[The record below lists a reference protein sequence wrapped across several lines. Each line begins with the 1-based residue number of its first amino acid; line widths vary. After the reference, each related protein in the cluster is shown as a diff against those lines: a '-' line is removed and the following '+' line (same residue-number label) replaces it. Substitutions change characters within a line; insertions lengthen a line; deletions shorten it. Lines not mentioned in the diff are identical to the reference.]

1 VLPVNPLDKLTNM
14 GGSVLC
20 RDIGASIVCFV
31 RVRPNI
37 SRGVCRDI
45 KLDFGWIVS
54 SAARRFGRF
63 LSLGAGSIKASGLK
77 TRATLMQM
85 RSLTDRKRARCEGA
99 GSGARLARVNSR
111 LSLVFIAH
119 SRIACRA
126 FRYKWWGMWIRGL
139 SFELERRRAGG
150 TPAGQE
156 ADRATGLRRQFR
168 NFRPLLLIVREVGR
182 TGGARLDSSL
192 RRRRNTCRCATRTP
206 DCSPGWSELAASRR
220 VWNLRARRTR

>member
-1 VLPVNPLDKLTNM
+1 
-14 GGSVLC
+14 LC
-20 RDIGASIVCFV
+20 RDIVTSIVCFL
-31 RVRPNI
+31 RVRAII

-45 KLDFGWIVS
+45 ELRVVPPRPL
-54 SAARRFGRF
+54 ATLMAGRF
-63 LSLGAGSIKASGLK
+63 SCGIFRASVRPVGSVSMLDEVTAKASGLK